1 MRPDHLPSD
10 EPPPPSIP
18 PPSLSDEEL
27 PRVSVSSAAPDK
39 VRGRRVALGV
49 LLLLS
54 FITVARLA
62 APMWAG
68 IAFGTM
74 VAFVAQPA
82 YRRLAYRLGNRRSLA
97 AALMTALAGV
107 ITVLV
112 GALTVYLLTRELF
125 TLIARLQA
133 KTGAASLEWVFG
145 DSGNALLA
153 KLGVDRVQAS
163 AWVSRQIEQ
172 VAGYATQAAGVLL
185 QTGTNAF
192 LGLVIGLM
200 TMYHVLLE
208 WRRIPIHLERV
219 LPLDPRH
226 TRALVL
232 EFRDVGR
239 AAMVGTIATAVLQ
252 GMLGWAG
259 YAFVKMPQ
267 SFIWGLLTAI
277 ASFLPVVGTTLIWG
291 PIGLWLIAEG
301 RLLGG
306 AFVLLWGFFIV
317 VGLVDY
323 VVRPRLVRGHGST
336 NSLLMLIA
344 LLGGLEVFG
353 LAGLLVGP
361 ILMSLF
367 LAIMRIYEREV
378 SSAA

>member
-1 MRPDHLPSD
+1 MPSD

-18 PPSLSDEEL
+18 PSALSDEEL
-27 PRVSVSSAAPDK
+27 PRIAVSAAAPET

-54 FITVARLA
+54 FLTVARIA
-62 APMWAG
+62 AALWVG

-74 VAFVAQPA
+74 VAFVAQPS

-97 AALMTALAGV
+97 AVLMTALAGV
-107 ITVLV
+107 LTLV
-112 GALTVYLLTRELF
+112 SGFFAIYILTRELF
-125 TLIARLQA
+125 ALIARIQG
-133 KTGAASLEWVFG
+133 KTGAGSLDWILG
-145 DSGNALLA
+145 DTGIRLLS
-153 KLGVDRVQAS
+153 KLGIDRVQAG
-163 AWVSRQIEQ
+163 AWYSRQLEQ
-172 VAGYATQAAGVLL
+172 LAGYAGQAAGVLL
-185 QTGTNAF
+185 QTTTGAL

-200 TMYHVLLE
+200 TMYYVLLE
-208 WRRIPIHLERV
+208 WRRIPVHLERV

-239 AAMVGTIATAVLQ
+239 AAMVGTIATALLQ
-252 GMLGWAG
+252 GILSGIG
-259 YAFVKMPQ
+259 YALVKIPQ
-267 SFIWGLLTAI
+267 SVTWGLITGI
-277 ASFLPVVGTTLIWG
+277 ASFLPVAGTMLVWT

-301 RLLGG
+301 HPLAGI
-306 AFVLLWGFFIV
+306 FVLMWGLFVV
-317 VGLVDY
+317 VGMVDY
-323 VVRPRLVRGHGST
+323 VVRPRMVRGHGST
-336 NSLLMLIA
+336 NPLLMLIA
-344 LLGGLEVFG
+344 LLGGIEVFG

-378 SSAA
+378 SVI